1 MLELYHFNDSV
12 CAQKVRVVLA
22 EKGLEW
28 VPHHVDLMKLEN
40 LEPSYLELNPQGVVP
55 TLVHDGHVVTE
66 STDIIEYLDDHFPE
80 PPLRPSGAESLRRMR
95 DWIALEDETGLGA
108 VGMHTLQ
115 RYIKPHMERLAPEE
129 LDAYEANHPVAARG
143 AIHAVIGRG
152 GDIPQSALDKA
163 ASDLGAAIEAM
174 ERDLALGDWLAGSDY
189 SLADATWTP
198 FVHRMTLLDME
209 AFWEGGRS
217 PRMAEWWE
225 RIQARPSYR
234 SAILAYP
241 TFDTF

>member
-40 LEPSYLELNPQGVVP
+40 LKPSYLELNPQGVVP

-66 STDIIEYLDDHFPE
+66 STDIIEYLDDHFSE
-80 PPLRPSGAESLRRMR
+80 PPLRPSGAEPLRRMR
-95 DWIALEDETGLGA
+95 DWIALEDGTGLGA

-129 LDAYEANHPVAARG
+129 LDAYEANHPVAGRG
-143 AIHAVIGRG
+143 AIHALIGRG

-163 ASDLGAAIEAM
+163 ASNLGAAIEAM

-209 AFWEGGRS
+209 AFWEGGRC

>member
-95 DWIALEDETGLGA
+95 DWIALEDGTGLGA

-115 RYIKPHMERLAPEE
+115 RYIKPHMERLAPEK

-163 ASDLGAAIEAM
+163 AGDLGAAIEAM
-174 ERDLALGDWLAGSDY
+174 ERDLALGNWLADNWNG
-189 SLADATWTP
+189 
-198 FVHRMTLLDME
+198 
-209 AFWEGGRS
+209 
-217 PRMAEWWE
+217 
-225 RIQARPSYR
+225 
-234 SAILAYP
+234 
-241 TFDTF
+241 TFDRLIILEEQRPGAVPARRPTGKNVCDRCLRQDLPDSVPRRRYPIR